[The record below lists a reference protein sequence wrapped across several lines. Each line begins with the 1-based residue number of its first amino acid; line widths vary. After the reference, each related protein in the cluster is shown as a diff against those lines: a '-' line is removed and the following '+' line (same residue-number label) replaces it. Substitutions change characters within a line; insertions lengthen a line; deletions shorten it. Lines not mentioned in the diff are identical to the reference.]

1 MWVIKRLRFRS
12 RSSCAARSWSLNNA
26 FVMATA
32 VTTSEQARKVQT
44 KIILDLL
51 SYEKSDR
58 RSTGYKSLFV
68 PSGFRMTASLS
79 SRLSVR
85 RIELILLASLLYDEQ
100 LSVYAN
106 PRVYIRIS
114 KCMLDFYSRLP
125 SVLFELR
132 QGRRQMIKNLLA
144 QIYSHLRGHFR
155 SDLLL
160 NMCSATH
167 VNPSRQNGDAQEGSV
182 VC

>member
-1 MWVIKRLRFRS
+1 
-12 RSSCAARSWSLNNA
+12 
-26 FVMATA
+26 
-32 VTTSEQARKVQT
+32 
-44 KIILDLL
+44 
-51 SYEKSDR
+51 
-58 RSTGYKSLFV
+58 
-68 PSGFRMTASLS
+68 
-79 SRLSVR
+79 
-85 RIELILLASLLYDEQ
+85 
-100 LSVYAN
+100 
-106 PRVYIRIS
+106 
-114 KCMLDFYSRLP
+114 MLDFYSRLP